1 MRVWGPTQ
9 IASRVDDAMSL
20 QLTFLGAAGTVTGSR
35 YLLDIGTKRLLIDCG
50 LFQGLKELRL
60 RNWAPPPVD
69 PASIDAIILT
79 HAHLD
84 HSGYIPRLV
93 KEGFRGPVYCSASTL
108 ELCRI
113 LLPDSGHLQEEDA
126 QYANRGGFSRHH
138 PALPLY
144 TFQDAEDC
152 LTLFEAV
159 KVGSRWEPAEGM
171 IAQASPAGHILGATF
186 VRVEHR
192 GVSVT
197 FSGDLGRHADALM
210 KTPAPPA
217 ATDYLVIESTYGDRR
232 HPEVD
237 PRSELGGWLRHALG
251 RNGVVVMPTFA
262 VGRAQALML
271 HIAGLKAAGHIPD
284 VPVFLDSPM
293 AIDATALHGFF
304 RAEHRLSDAEC
315 RRIFGAVGLVNTP
328 DQSKELDRRGGPMI
342 VLAASGMATGGR
354 VLHHLKTFIGD
365 ARNLV
370 LFAGFQAPGTRGAA
384 LVAGAGSVRI
394 HGQDFAVR
402 AEIGQLEA
410 MSAHADADELLAWMS
425 PLDPPPRRVFVT
437 HGEAG
442 AAGALRDRI
451 EREYGCPAIV
461 PADREAVE
469 LA

>member
-1 MRVWGPTQ
+1 MGLR
-9 IASRVDDAMSL
+9 
-20 QLTFLGAAGTVTGSR
+20 LTFLGAAGTVTGSR
-35 YLLDIGTKRLLIDCG
+35 YLLDTGSRRLLIDCG

-93 KEGFRGPVYCSASTL
+93 REGFTGPVYCSPATL

-126 QYANRGGFSRHH
+126 KYANRRGYSRHH

-144 TFQDAEDC
+144 TFQEAEDC
-152 LTLFEAV
+152 LKQFHAA
-159 KVGSRWEPAEGM
+159 KAGSRWEPAEGM
-171 IAQASPAGHILGATF
+171 VAEASPAGHILGATF
-186 VRVEHR
+186 VRVTHG

-197 FSGDLGRHADALM
+197 FSGDLGRSTDALM
-210 KTPAPPA
+210 KPPAPPA
-217 ATDYLVIESTYGDRR
+217 ATDYLVIESTYGDRL

-237 PRSELGGWLRHALG
+237 PQQELGDRLRRALDRG
-251 RNGVVVMPTFA
+251 GIVVIPTFA
-262 VGRAQALML
+262 VGRAQSLML
-271 HIAGLKAAGHIPD
+271 HVAGLKAAGRLPD

-293 AIDATALHGFF
+293 AIDTTALYGLF
-304 RAEHRLSDAEC
+304 RAEHRLTDAEC
-315 RRIFGAVGLVNTP
+315 RRIFGGVGLVNTP

-354 VLHHLKTFIGD
+354 VLHHLKAFLGD
-365 ARNLV
+365 RRNLV

-384 LVAGAGSVRI
+384 LVAGARSVRI
-394 HGQDFAVR
+394 HGQDFEVR

-410 MSAHADADELLAWMS
+410 LSAHADAGELLAWMGAL
-425 PLDPPPRRVFVT
+425 PAPPRRVFVT
-437 HGEAG
+437 HGEA
-442 AAGALRDRI
+442 AAADALRFRI
-451 EREYGCPAIV
+451 EREMNWSALV
-461 PADREAVE
+461 PADRETVE
-469 LA
+469 LS